1 MRFAVMGAGGVGGT
15 YGALLERAGNPVAF
29 IARGAHLEA
38 MRAGGLQVNSWRGAL
53 HLPEVEAT
61 DDPAEVGH
69 VDCILFAVKTYD
81 TEAAAR
87 RMAPMVGPETVIL
100 SLQNGVESEEVLEG
114 IFGAGRVLG
123 GLAFISA
130 YIESPGVIAHSAA
143 GRLIF
148 GEMDGTLSER
158 ARRLQAVFEAAGIE
172 SELTADIHSALW
184 DKLIWN
190 ACFNPLTTITGAN
203 VQEILNDPASEEVAR
218 AAMDEVAQVARAW
231 GANLP
236 EDVVDKMVELT
247 RELGPISSSMR
258 HDWEAGKPIE
268 AHALS
273 GVVVERGRA
282 RGVATPVNATLY
294 AALRLMEQARERE

>member
-1 MRFAVMGAGGVGGT
+1 MRFAIMGAGGVGGT
-15 YGALLERAGNPVAF
+15 YGAMLERAGNPVAF

-53 HLPEVEAT
+53 HLPEVEVT

-172 SELTADIHSALW
+172 SELTDDIHSALW

-273 GVVVERGRA
+273 GVVVERGGA

-294 AALRLMEQARERE
+294 ATLRLMEQARERE

>member
-38 MRAGGLQVNSWRGAL
+38 MRAGGLKVNSRRGAL
-53 HLPEVEAT
+53 HLQEVEAT
-61 DDPAEVGH
+61 DDTGEVGH

-81 TEAAAR
+81 TEAAAS

-130 YIESPGVIAHSAA
+130 YIESPGIIVHTAA

-148 GEMDGTLSER
+148 GEMDGSLSER

-172 SELTADIHSALW
+172 SELTDDIHSALW

-203 VQEILNDPASEEVAR
+203 VQEILDDAASKEVAR
-218 AAMDEVAQVARAW
+218 AAMDEVARVGRAW
-231 GANLP
+231 GANLA
-236 EDVVDKMVELT
+236 EDVVEKMVEAT